1 MADCPTLH
9 TERLLMRPFEDSDLD
24 AYAPIVMSEEVRRSL
39 HLPDDF
45 SRSDAWLG
53 MAQWRG
59 QWALRGTGQWA
70 LVEIESGLLVGR
82 AGLHRPEV
90 PEWPGIEIGWV
101 LDPRW
106 WGRGFATEAGARSIE
121 YAFDQVG
128 ADQVCSVILP
138 ENVRSAAVATRLG
151 FTLTESRV
159 LPHFP
164 EAPHDI
170 WRLTREQWDRHPP
183 ASASPPP
190 AAEEEDHGD
199 HDCTLY

>member
-1 MADCPTLH
+1 MADCPTLR
-9 TERLLMRPFEDSDLD
+9 TERLLLRPFEDSDLD
-24 AYAPIVMSEEVRRSL
+24 AYAAIVMSAEVRRSL
-39 HLPDDF
+39 HLPDHF
-45 SRSDAWLG
+45 SRSDAWQG

-70 LVEIESGLLVGR
+70 MVETESRLLVGR

-90 PEWPGIEIGWV
+90 PGWPGIEIGWV

-128 ADQVCSVILP
+128 VDEVFSVILP

-151 FTLTESRV
+151 FTVAESRV
-159 LPHFP
+159 LPNFP
-164 EAPHDI
+164 ESPHDI
-170 WRLTREQWDRHPP
+170 WRLTREHWARGP
-183 ASASPPP
+183 
-190 AAEEEDHGD
+190 
-199 HDCTLY
+199 Y